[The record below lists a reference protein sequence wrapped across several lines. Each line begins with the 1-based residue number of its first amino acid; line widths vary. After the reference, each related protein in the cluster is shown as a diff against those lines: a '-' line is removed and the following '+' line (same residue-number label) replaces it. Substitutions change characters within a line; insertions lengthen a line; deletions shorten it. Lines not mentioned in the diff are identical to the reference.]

1 MSITETDAAGQ
12 PPDGDDSLL
21 PKHRADLEKSGLR
34 PPVLDE
40 HGVYSTVD
48 SDVVAGLLGLEQPDT
63 RLAPALVL
71 PYLNADGSPPDFHRL
86 KPDTPRRGEKNRTV
100 KYEAPRGR
108 GNRAYFTRAGLA
120 AVDSPGAALLFAE
133 GEKKALAA
141 AQAGY
146 PAIGYA
152 GAQSWKE
159 PGSEEL
165 IEDLRGIDFA
175 GRTVHLVP
183 DSDYA
188 TNRSVTEGTA
198 RFGAALKAAGADVR
212 LVALPAGRKG
222 AKQGLDDF
230 LVANGEEAFA
240 DLLDAAE
247 PPQPVG
253 AAMRR
258 AAGLVTPE
266 EAADLVVSAHTEDGL
281 ALLRYWHGAWYLWD
295 KTRYRQLD
303 GDEVEAVVMKALK
316 PHLEG
321 LTVRRKGDVLMHLRT
336 KTRLGAHVRPGDWLV
351 APPVD
356 WDPEDLFAADNGI
369 LNMVAYAEGREC
381 FIPHT
386 PARFTL
392 ASSPVPFEPAAARPD
407 RFLRFINGELFP
419 GRPDEV
425 RLLRQTTG
433 YLLTPDTSHQ
443 VIPLLNGAPRGGKG
457 VLLRVF
463 TMLLGEDAVISQDL
477 ESLSGPFGL
486 EPLLGKSLMAVGEVQ
501 PPNSKAVRAKPVE
514 RLLTISGEDS
524 VAVNRKGRTAV
535 NTRLR
540 IKIVLAGNGRPAFP
554 NNSGALAHRLL
565 PIRFLKSFAHKKDPK
580 LDRKLAAELPGI
592 LLWAVRG
599 WIDLR
604 NNGGFAETAETKRE
618 RGRLALLGNPL
629 RHFLNECCVVKPGAV
644 VPKETLRDRY
654 RDWCQTNSV
663 HALDAVSFSK
673 ELLETETEIDTGQN
687 RIKPGDKPTETFR
700 GVCLLSP

>member
-1 MSITETDAAGQ
+1 M
-12 PPDGDDSLL
+12 
-21 PKHRADLEKSGLR
+21 
-34 PPVLDE
+34 
-40 HGVYSTVD
+40 
-48 SDVVAGLLGLEQPDT
+48 
-63 RLAPALVL
+63 
-71 PYLNADGSPPDFHRL
+71 
-86 KPDTPRRGEKNRTV
+86 
-100 KYEAPRGR
+100 
-108 GNRAYFTRAGLA
+108 
-120 AVDSPGAALLFAE
+120 
-133 GEKKALAA
+133 
-141 AQAGY
+141 
-146 PAIGYA
+146 
-152 GAQSWKE
+152 
-159 PGSEEL
+159 
-165 IEDLRGIDFA
+165 
-175 GRTVHLVP
+175 
-183 DSDYA
+183 
-188 TNRSVTEGTA
+188 
-198 RFGAALKAAGADVR
+198 
-212 LVALPAGRKG
+212 
-222 AKQGLDDF
+222 
-230 LVANGEEAFA
+230 
-240 DLLDAAE
+240 
-247 PPQPVG
+247 
-253 AAMRR
+253 
-258 AAGLVTPE
+258 
-266 EAADLVVSAHTEDGL
+266 
-281 ALLRYWHGAWYLWD
+281 
-295 KTRYRQLD
+295 
-303 GDEVEAVVMKALK
+303 
-316 PHLEG
+316 
-321 LTVRRKGDVLMHLRT
+321 
-336 KTRLGAHVRPGDWLV
+336 RPGDWLV